1 MREEKNMSKS
11 EEDFQASIRV
21 LRGAL
26 SMYESGLRD
35 AYRVIATEL
44 RKLLCDRNP
53 LLLRVR
59 PDFKLHKLHWT
70 ELLEGCPSLVDGME
84 IMMPGRL
91 TMKSDGTSHFELM
104 FAKSIT
110 LLDPK
115 EWVRQ
120 PFLSPSIT
128 IWELIKSVADKE
140 GAHSDP
146 DYNETLVRAKIVKY
160 VRDDSHIPA
169 IVALGE
175 YLANWLRDNGAISA

>member
-1 MREEKNMSKS
+1 
-11 EEDFQASIRV
+11 
-21 LRGAL
+21 
-26 SMYESGLRD
+26 MYNSGLKD
-35 AYRVIATEL
+35 AYRVVATEL

-70 ELLEGCPSLVDGME
+70 EVLEGCPSLADGME
-84 IMMPGRL
+84 FMMPGQL
-91 TMKSDGTSHFELM
+91 NVSADGTYHFELM
-104 FAKSIT
+104 FGKSIT
-110 LLDPK
+110 LIEPK

-146 DYNETLVRAKIVKY
+146 DFDETLVRAKMVKY

-169 IVALGE
+169 IVALGD
-175 YLANWLRDNGAISA
+175 YLTNRLRDSGAISA